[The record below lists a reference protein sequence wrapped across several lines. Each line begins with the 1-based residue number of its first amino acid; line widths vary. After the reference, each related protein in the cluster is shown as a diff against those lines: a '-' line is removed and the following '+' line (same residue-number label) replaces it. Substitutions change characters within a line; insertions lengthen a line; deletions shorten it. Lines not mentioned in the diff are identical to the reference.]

1 MHFIIY
7 PVGLTIILA
16 FHSVPLVVKLTSY
29 FYNTRAKQKIAMER
43 IEQNQTAMQK
53 EMDLVRAQL
62 GQLMDIMQNVI
73 HRQEENRQANPG
85 ANVNMNAANPIIGN
99 GVPIANQTHVEG
111 MPNNPNVANTYHV
124 PIHGGSQAGTED
136 HDRDFFMHR
145 NESVYEPFGP
155 PQNELERKLKMMDE
169 RVRAIEGPNTFGLEA
184 ADMCL
189 VLWIKI
195 PDKFKVP
202 TFEKYQGNT
211 CPKTHVRS
219 YCRKMAAY
227 SGDEKL
233 LIHLFQDNLSR
244 ASLEWNMQ
252 LERSHV
258 RSWREL
264 DEAFLKHYQYN
275 TDMAPNR
282 TQLQS
287 LAQKSKESFKEYEQR
302 WRDLAARVQPPMLE
316 KEPVDMFMGTL
327 QGPYYEK
334 LVGSTSA
341 GFSDLVIAGERIK
354 SGVKAGKI
362 PSLANVAN
370 GAKKPYSRF
379 PKKKEGETN
388 AASTSKGKGK
398 AYRTPY
404 YQAQGSQASAVPTPT
419 RLQRKCTM

>member
-1 MHFIIY
+1 
-7 PVGLTIILA
+7 
-16 FHSVPLVVKLTSY
+16 
-29 FYNTRAKQKIAMER
+29 
-43 IEQNQTAMQK
+43 
-53 EMDLVRAQL
+53 
-62 GQLMDIMQNVI
+62 
-73 HRQEENRQANPG
+73 
-85 ANVNMNAANPIIGN
+85 
-99 GVPIANQTHVEG
+99 
-111 MPNNPNVANTYHV
+111 
-124 PIHGGSQAGTED
+124 
-136 HDRDFFMHR
+136 
-145 NESVYEPFGP
+145 
-155 PQNELERKLKMMDE
+155 MDE

-184 ADMCL
+184 ADMRL
-189 VLWIKI
+189 VPGIKI
-195 PDKFKVP
+195 PTKFKVP
-202 TFEKYQGNT
+202 AFEKYQGNT

-233 LIHLFQDNLSR
+233 LIHFFQDSLSG
-244 ASLEWNMQ
+244 ASLEWYMQ

-264 DEAFLKHYQYN
+264 AEAFLKHYQYN

-287 LAQKSKESFKEYEQR
+287 LTQKSEESFKEYAQR

-316 KEPVDMFMGTL
+316 NELVDMFMGTL
-327 QGPYYEK
+327 QGPYYER

-341 GFSDLVIAGERIK
+341 GFSDLVVAGKRIE

-362 PSLANVAN
+362 PNPANAAN
-370 GAKKPYSRF
+370 GAKKPYSGF

-404 YQAQGSQASAVPTPT
+404 YQVAEVTPNHYQPPTYAIPAAP
-419 RLQRKCTM
+419 Q